1 MFYNT
6 SNSLYLVLK
15 IQNHSKI
22 DVSDEV
28 TNEVSPEVSPIM
40 KLMHHEKE
48 EIFRRKNSLDSFR
61 FWYKVWQ

>member
-1 MFYNT
+1 MQN
-6 SNSLYLVLK
+6 NSK
-15 IQNHSKI
+15 K
-22 DVSDEV
+22 DVNGEV
-28 TNEVSPEVSPIM
+28 TNDELSPELSPIM